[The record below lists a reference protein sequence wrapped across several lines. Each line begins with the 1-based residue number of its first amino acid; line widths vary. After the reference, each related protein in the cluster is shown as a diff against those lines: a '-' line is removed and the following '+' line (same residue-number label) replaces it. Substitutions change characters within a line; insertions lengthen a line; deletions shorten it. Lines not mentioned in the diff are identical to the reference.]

1 MIFKPIMLQ
10 LKKENV
16 VVLKL
21 FMLAS
26 NIFVH
31 FQ

>member
-26 NIFVH
+26 NIFVQ